1 MEKDENNNGWLINP
15 TFQDGIELARELI
28 YQSIQQTEL
37 SKEDPLFNAIMN
49 QVNEYLNQVTNGH
62 MEKRITTLIDQFDLT
77 LDK

>member
-28 YQSIQQTEL
+28 YQSILKTEL
-37 SKEDPLFNAIMN
+37 TKDDPLFKNIMDRI
-49 QVNEYLNQVTNGH
+49 NEYLNQVTNAH